1 VSRFGGIHYSE
12 QAPFLQGFNVA
23 AFNRQGT
30 DMKYP
35 ELLMPDML
43 PVRDDVIARMQ
54 KDDPLYWCDHPAVQA
69 WFVTRYEDVY
79 QLFRDERLEFGST
92 GAEIAKQS
100 PEQQRALQP
109 LVHLT
114 DNLLSAMP
122 KERHKVV
129 QNIYMQFFSP
139 RILKEH
145 QGPMQ
150 ASVDRVLDQL
160 AEKNQV
166 NLVSDFSYAIPA
178 DIISGIIGV
187 PEPDRAHFA
196 AQTAAIEALFWPYD
210 FERYKSAMHNVL
222 AMTDY
227 CKEHMK
233 RAVKDGDNTLFA
245 MLGDAVNRGEISEDE
260 AAVNS
265 VATLFAG
272 HETSAN
278 VINSGL
284 NHLRENPALM
294 AGLREDPQLF
304 APFTAEILRYRPAI
318 GWMRRTCAEGFEFNG
333 VKIEPGHV
341 LYLGTYAANHD
352 ASCFPNPNTFDINRK
367 GDKVAL
373 TFGVGRHYCL
383 GARLAMTEIEM
394 ALRTLVTRFP
404 ALKFHADGIEQT
416 PSLMLMNA
424 FTKIPA
430 TLR

>member
-1 VSRFGGIHYSE
+1 
-12 QAPFLQGFNVA
+12 
-23 AFNRQGT
+23 
-30 DMKYP
+30 MKYP
-35 ELLMPDML
+35 ELLMPDTL
-43 PVRDDVIARMQ
+43 PVRDEVIARMQ
-54 KDDPLYWCDHPAVQA
+54 KDDPMYWCDHPAIQA

-92 GAEIAKQS
+92 GAEIAKQAQ
-100 PEQQRALQP
+100 EQQQALRP
-109 LVHLT
+109 LVQLT

-145 QGPMQ
+145 QAPMQ

-160 AEKNQV
+160 VARNEV
-166 NLVSDFSYAIPA
+166 DLVSEFSYAIPA
-178 DIISGIIGV
+178 NIISGIIGV
-187 PEPDRAHFA
+187 PEQDRARFV

-210 FERYKSAMHNVL
+210 FERYKTAMQSVL
-222 AMTDY
+222 EMTDY
-227 CKEHMK
+227 SKQQMK

-245 MLGDAVNRGEISEDE
+245 MLGDAVDRGEITEDE
-260 AAVNS
+260 AAVNA

-272 HETSAN
+272 HETSAS

-284 NHLRENPALM
+284 NHLRENPALL
-294 AGLREDPQLF
+294 ARLRDDPQLF

-318 GWMRRTCAEGFEFNG
+318 GWMRRTCVEGFEFNG
-333 VKIEPGHV
+333 VSIEPGHV

-352 ASCFPNPNTFDINRK
+352 ASCFPNPGEFDLHRK

-394 ALRTLVTRFP
+394 ALRTLMTRFP
-404 ALKFHADGIEQT
+404 ALKFHADKIEQT

-424 FTKIPA
+424 FTKMPV
-430 TLR
+430 TLV